1 MIYLGLK
8 DEQLKAIYNNGG
20 VHYDKCNDGYLLLF
34 SNDGINVTIEFK
46 NIEQFKKFIFYLQNA
61 NENNIELERI
71 KLFIDPD
78 KRKDE

>member
-8 DEQLKAIYNNGG
+8 DEQLKSIYNNGSSS
-20 VHYDKCNDGYLLLF
+20 HYAEDCLLLLF

-46 NIEQFKKFIFYLQNA
+46 NIEQFKKFMFYLQNA
-61 NENNIELERI
+61 NENNIELEHI
-71 KLFIDPD
+71 KSFIDPD